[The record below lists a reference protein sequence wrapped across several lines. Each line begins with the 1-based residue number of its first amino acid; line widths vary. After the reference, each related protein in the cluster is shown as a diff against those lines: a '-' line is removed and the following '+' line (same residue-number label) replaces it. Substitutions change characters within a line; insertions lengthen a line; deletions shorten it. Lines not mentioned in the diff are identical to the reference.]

1 MKKYVCACLLWLASA
16 APLAAVPAPLERLR
30 VAFAPGA
37 ERLSVLSAA
46 PEPLW
51 RDHLGLPVEKVF
63 FDDDG
68 EQLAALAEGRVHVV
82 ASIRA
87 SKVLAAAARGQTLRI
102 VTIACRPRPE
112 LSGYTAEEDDELV
125 AVTTGQFIM
134 EHNDAVRAFMDAQAD
149 AAEWL
154 ERDGEAA
161 ALLAR
166 AAGLDAA
173 RGEELRRGRSFSP
186 QLTDKDF
193 DALTRTQARQRALG
207 LAGPQALRSLIY
219 YRQLRLLTPS

>member
-1 MKKYVCACLLWLASA
+1 MKKFLWLCLSWLLLIRSA
-16 APLAAVPAPLERLR
+16 WAVPAPLERLR

-37 ERLSVLSAA
+37 EHLSVLAAA
-46 PEPLW
+46 PESLW
-51 RDHLGLPVEKVF
+51 REHFSVPVEKVF
-63 FDDDG
+63 CAGDE
-68 EQLAALAEGRVHVV
+68 EQLTALAEGRVHIV

-87 SKVLAAAARGQTLRI
+87 SKVFAAAARGQTPRI
-102 VTIACRPRPE
+102 VTVACRQRPE
-112 LSGYTAEEDDELV
+112 LDGHAAEDDELV
-125 AVTTGQFIM
+125 SVTTGQFIM
-134 EHNDAVRAFMDAQAD
+134 DHNDAVRAFMDAQAD

-154 ERDGEAA
+154 ERDGGAA

-173 RGEELRRGRSFSP
+173 QGEELRRGHSFSP

-193 DALTRTQARQRALG
+193 DALARTQARRRALG

>member
-1 MKKYVCACLLWLASA
+1 MKKYVCLCLLWLASA

-37 ERLSVLSAA
+37 GNLSVLAAA
-46 PEPLW
+46 PESLW

-63 FDDDG
+63 CAG
-68 EQLAALAEGRVHVV
+68 EEEQLTALAEGRVHIV

-87 SKVLAAAARGQTLRI
+87 SKVLAAAARGQALRI
-102 VTIACRPRPE
+102 VTVACRPRPG
-112 LSGYTAEEDDELV
+112 LAGHAAEDDELV
-125 AVTTGQFIM
+125 SVTTGQFIM
-134 EHNDAVRAFMDAQAD
+134 DHNDAVRAFMDAQAD

-154 ERDGEAA
+154 ERDGGAA

-173 RGEELRRGRSFSP
+173 QGEELRRGRSFSP

>member
-1 MKKYVCACLLWLASA
+1 MKKFLWLCLSWLLLIRSA
-16 APLAAVPAPLERLR
+16 WAVPAPLERLR

-37 ERLSVLSAA
+37 GNLSVLAAA
-46 PEPLW
+46 PESLW
-51 RDHLGLPVEKVF
+51 REHFSVPVEKVF
-63 FDDDG
+63 CAGDE
-68 EQLAALAEGRVHVV
+68 EQLTALAEGRVHIV

-87 SKVLAAAARGQTLRI
+87 SKVLAAAARGQALRI
-102 VTIACRPRPE
+102 VTVACRPRPE
-112 LSGYTAEEDDELV
+112 LAGHAAEDDELV
-125 AVTTGQFIM
+125 SVTTGQFIM
-134 EHNDAVRAFMDAQAD
+134 DHNDAVRAFMDAQAD

-154 ERDGEAA
+154 ERDGGAA

-173 RGEELRRGRSFSP
+173 QGEELRRGRSFSP

>member
-1 MKKYVCACLLWLASA
+1 MKKYVCLCLFWFVSA
-16 APLAAVPAPLERLR
+16 APVLAVPAPLERLR

-37 ERLSVLSAA
+37 ERLSVLAAA
-46 PEPLW
+46 PESLW

-63 FDDDG
+63 CAGDE
-68 EQLAALAEGRVHVV
+68 EQLAALAEGRVHIV

-87 SKVLAAAARGQTLRI
+87 SKVFAAAARGQVLRI
-102 VTIACRPRPE
+102 VTIACRPRLE
-112 LSGYTAEEDDELV
+112 RAGYTAEDDELV
-125 AVTTGQFIM
+125 SVTTGQFIM
-134 EHNDAVRAFMDAQAD
+134 DHNDAVRAFMDAQAD

-154 ERDGEAA
+154 ERDEEAA

-166 AAGLDAA
+166 TAGLDAA
-173 RGEELRRGRSFSP
+173 QGEELRRGRSFSP

-207 LAGPQALRSLIY
+207 LTGPRALRSFIY